1 MLGELRSKFNALEPG
16 IIAFLKSFHSLASP
30 LVEYASQ
37 FEECEGRFMRP
48 SGRNNDSMREVRI
61 DLDYTKHADGSVQIS
76 VGDTR
81 VLCTCTVEDKVP
93 PFLNHMNQGWITAEY
108 GMLPSATNTR
118 SAREAARG
126 KQTGRTIEIQRLI
139 GRSLRSVV
147 NLSLLGT
154 RTFLIDCD
162 VIQADGGTRTA
173 SITGGFLA
181 MALAMIKLMDKKLLP
196 FSPLQDYVAAI
207 SVGIVDGAACLDL
220 DYKEDSKAEVDM
232 NLVMTGHGNYVEV
245 QGTAEKTPFSSEQ
258 LGAAAAAGRAG
269 NTAAGSAAEID
280 AGAPHRSEAA
290 FPSTEISDSPFEC
303 LSFEMTE
310 SS

>member
-1 MLGELRSKFNALEPG
+1 
-16 IIAFLKSFHSLASP
+16 
-30 LVEYASQ
+30 
-37 FEECEGRFMRP
+37 MRP
-48 SGRNNDSMREVRI
+48 SGRNHDSMREVRI

-81 VLCTCTVEDKVP
+81 VLCTCTIEDKVP

-126 KQTGRTIEIQRLI
+126 RQTGRTIEIQRLI
-139 GRSLRSVV
+139 GRSLRSVL

-154 RTFLIDCD
+154 RTLVIDCD

-181 MALAMIKLMDKKLLP
+181 VALATVKLMNKKLLP
-196 FSPLQDYVAAI
+196 FSPLQDCVAAV
-207 SVGIVDGAACLDL
+207 SVGIIDGSACLDL

-232 NLVMTGHGNYVEV
+232 NLVMTGSGNYVEV

-258 LGAAAAAGRAG
+258 LGHLQQL
-269 NTAAGSAAEID
+269 GSQGIQQLVQLQKSMLQPRVD
-280 AGAPHRSEAA
+280 LKRL
-290 FPSTEISDSPFEC
+290 FPT
-303 LSFEMTE
+303 LK
-310 SS
+310 